1 MTASI
6 GSKSQRLAAYVL
18 DDPGNLQLRADLAD
32 ELLNEGRPAEALEHI
47 DFALRAT
54 PAHPQFRY
62 RRAVA
67 LRHLGRVEEA
77 IAGFEALIAE
87 GFADPAVICALAD
100 ARLGGRDFEGALLTL
115 EKLGTLVT
123 DPTIAAQADLLRV
136 RALHYLG
143 RLDEAMACARS
154 SLALRP
160 EQAPL
165 RGALATVLLDAERM
179 NEAEQVV
186 AEATSAGLVTPELT
200 CVSGYLAL
208 GREDSAAA
216 EARFAETL
224 TSRPQDGRALLG
236 AGLAAAAVQD
246 LPRAVVRLQAAAQAM
261 PGHLGTLNALA
272 WMQLLAGQLDAA
284 AITFE
289 QALEA
294 DRNFAETHG
303 GLAVVAA
310 LRGDAGLA
318 QERVRTAQ
326 RLDRNSFS
334 AAYAAMLLR
343 HGSQPNAQTSEA
355 MLQFL
360 AQQPAPGGGSLKD
373 LVLRRAGRLAGR

>member
-1 MTASI
+1 MN
-6 GSKSQRLAAYVL
+6 GSKAQRLAGYLLEDA
-18 DDPGNLQLRADLAD
+18 DNLQLRADLAD
-32 ELLNEGRPAEALEHI
+32 ELIREGRPSEALEHI

-62 RRAVA
+62 RRAIA

-77 IAGFEALIAE
+77 IAVLEALIAE

-100 ARLGGRDFEGALLTL
+100 ARFGARDFEGVLLTL
-115 EKLGTLVT
+115 EKLGTAVT
-123 DPTIAAQADLLRV
+123 DPAIAAQADLLRV
-136 RALHYLG
+136 RTMHYLG
-143 RLDEAMACARS
+143 RLDEAIDCARAA
-154 SLALRP
+154 LAARPAQAQLR
-160 EQAPL
+160 A
-165 RGALATVLLDAERM
+165 ALATLLLDAERM
-179 NEAEQVV
+179 TEAEQAV
-186 AEATSAGLVTPELT
+186 AEASAAGLVTPELT

-208 GREDSAAA
+208 GKEDSAAA
-216 EARFAETL
+216 QARFAETL
-224 TSRPQDGRALLG
+224 KARPQDGRALLG
-236 AGLAAAAVQD
+236 AGLAAAALQD
-246 LPRAVVRLQAAAQAM
+246 LPGALGRMQAAAQAM

-272 WMQLLAGQLDAA
+272 WMQVLSGQLDAA
-284 AITFE
+284 EGTFR

-310 LRGDAGLA
+310 LRGEAAAA
-318 QERVRTAQ
+318 QELVRTAQ

-343 HGSQPNAQTSEA
+343 NGSQPNQQTTEA

-373 LVLRRAGRLAGR
+373 LVLRQARRLAAP

>member
-1 MTASI
+1 M
-6 GSKSQRLAAYVL
+6 
-18 DDPGNLQLRADLAD
+18 
-32 ELLNEGRPAEALEHI
+32 
-47 DFALRAT
+47 
-54 PAHPQFRY
+54 
-62 RRAVA
+62 
-67 LRHLGRVEEA
+67 
-77 IAGFEALIAE
+77 
-87 GFADPAVICALAD
+87 
-100 ARLGGRDFEGALLTL
+100 
-115 EKLGTLVT
+115 
-123 DPTIAAQADLLRV
+123 
-136 RALHYLG
+136 HYLG
-143 RLDEAMACARS
+143 RLDEAMACARG

-160 EQAPL
+160 EQAPM
-165 RGALATVLLDAERM
+165 RGALATLLLDAERM
-179 NEAEQVV
+179 TEAEQVV
-186 AEATSAGLVTPELT
+186 AEASSTGLVTPELT

-208 GREDSAAA
+208 GREDSSAA

-224 TSRPQDGRALLG
+224 KARPQDGRALLG

-246 LPRAVVRLQAAAQAM
+246 LPRALGHLQAAAQAM

-284 AITFE
+284 ASTFE
-289 QALEA
+289 QALEV

-310 LRGDAGLA
+310 LRGETAA
-318 QERVRTAQ
+318 AEERVRTAH

-343 HGSQPNAQTSEA
+343 NGSQPNARTTEA

-373 LVLRRAGRLAGR
+373 LVLRRAGRLAAR